1 MSRHRLIA
9 MSLRSALT
17 GCAGPLAG
25 IRARPRS
32 GAPALAALL
41 IAAALI
47 PASAEAIVYVTPTDE
62 SLVDRSPVIV
72 FGEVLAAE
80 PAPVE
85 GLLSTD
91 FLFQVE
97 DVLKGFVPGS
107 IIVVRQPGGR
117 GPDGLVGSIIGL
129 PALAEGDRVL
139 LFLDPANAVYRTV
152 ELSLG
157 MFFEAPAPGGTVL
170 LREASLDEDV
180 SPPGS
185 PAARRQANGPR
196 DAERFRR
203 WIADR
208 AGGVE
213 READYFAPER
223 GENPAALAQ
232 AYELTVTPR
241 QCDRVGVPVR
251 WREFDRGQGVGFLLQ
266 AGGQPGVPGGGVSQ
280 VLAGMRAWNGD
291 PRSRSRLT
299 SRGARNEEFKLE
311 ADKRNSITFE
321 DPHDEIAGSF
331 DPSEGGILAINWVF
345 FFCGQANEPHRI
357 PGGGAKQAL
366 AIVESN
372 ITTQDGFEDWLATKA
387 NPRRDFEEIIAH
399 ELGHALGIGH
409 ACNPIDGPA
418 CDGRTNG
425 ALMRATVHGDG
436 RGARLN
442 PDDRNAVRALY
453 PEIGP
458 VGPVVPAAAT
468 HLTVTAISQTELE
481 LRWRDRSD
489 DETAFDIYERMVDS
503 DFERIATLERNST
516 SVVIQNIAPETY
528 RAYQVVAR
536 SNRGSSD
543 PTPEAGATTFA
554 EVAAC
559 VEDDDTLCLSDGR
572 FRVEVRW
579 ETSQDGDQGDAE
591 ALTNDTG
598 DFWFFSPD
606 NIELVVKV
614 LDGCSFNER
623 YWVYAGGLTDVKV
636 IMTVVDSETGVAATY
651 YNSPGTPFRPVQ
663 DNESFAVCSQGGN
676 LYGQSR
682 YLLTDGEM
690 ATARGGANRTS
701 RFAASLAEAPRA
713 GRVALP
719 QGNGACEADAR
730 TLCLE
735 DGRFAVRARWETAD
749 GAGDATAWPLT
760 ADTGL
765 YWFFGSNNVEMVIK
779 VLDGCGIN
787 GHRWV
792 FAGGLTDVAVTMT
805 VTDTET
811 GEVQPYENLAG
822 TPFQPIQ
829 DIKAFSCSAP

>member
-1 MSRHRLIA
+1 

-17 GCAGPLAG
+17 RSAGLP
-25 IRARPRS
+25 S
-32 GAPALAALL
+32 VAPVFAALL
-41 IAAALI
+41 IAAVLI
-47 PASAEAIVYVTPTDE
+47 PAPAEAIVYVTPTDE

-72 FGEVLAAE
+72 FGEILAAE
-80 PAPVE
+80 PAPID

-117 GPDGLVGSIIGL
+117 GPDGLVGSIMGL

-157 MFFEAPAPGGTVL
+157 MFFEVPVQGGTVL
-170 LREASLDEDV
+170 LREASLVEDM
-180 SPPGS
+180 SLPGS
-185 PAARRQANGPR
+185 SAAQRQSNQPR
-196 DAERFRR
+196 EAEPFRR

-208 AGGVE
+208 ASGLE
-213 READYFAPER
+213 RAADYFAPEL
-223 GENPAALAQ
+223 GENPAAIAE
-232 AYELTVTPR
+232 AFRLTVSPGA
-241 QCDRVGVPVR
+241 CDRVGFPLR
-251 WREFDRGQGVGFLLQ
+251 WREFDRNRGVGLVVQ
-266 AGGQPGVPGGGVSQ
+266 AGGQPGVPGGGMAQ
-280 VLAGMRAWNGD
+280 VLAAMRAWNDD
-291 PRSRSRLT
+291 PRSRTRLFSLGT
-299 SRGARNEEFKLE
+299 SNEDFPLSDDEQ
-311 ADKRNSITFE
+311 NSITFE
-321 DPHDEIAGSF
+321 DPHDEIPGTF
-331 DPSEGGILAINWVF
+331 VPELGGVLAINWTF
-345 FFCGQANEPHRI
+345 FFCGQAVEPHRI
-357 PGGGAKQAL
+357 PGGGSRQAL
-366 AIVESN
+366 EIVESN
-372 ITTQDGFEDWLATKA
+372 ITTQDGFDDWLATKA

-399 ELGHALGIGH
+399 ELGHALGIAH
-409 ACNPIDGPA
+409 ACSPTEGAA
-418 CDGRTNG
+418 CDGVTNE
-425 ALMRATVHGDG
+425 ALMRATAHGDG

-442 PDDRNAVRALY
+442 ADDRNAVRALY

-468 HLTVTAISQTELE
+468 DLTVTAISQTELE
-481 LRWRDRSD
+481 LRWRDRSNN
-489 DETAFDIYERMVDS
+489 ENAFDVYERMVDS
-503 DFERIATLERNST
+503 EFELLTTLDRNST
-516 SVVIQNIAPETY
+516 SLVIQNIPPETY

-536 SNRGSSD
+536 NNRGSSD
-543 PTPEAGATTFA
+543 PTPEAGATTLA

-559 VEDDDTLCLSDGR
+559 PEDDDTLCLNDGR

-579 ETSQDGDQGDAE
+579 ETADDRDRGDAE

-651 YNSPGTPFRPVQ
+651 YNPPGTPFRPVQ
-663 DNESFAVCSQGGN
+663 DVDSFAVCSHGGN

-690 ATARGGANRTS
+690 ASARGGSNRTS
-701 RFAASLAEAPRA
+701 RFAAALAEAPRA

-719 QGNGACEADAR
+719 QEHGACEADDR
-730 TLCLE
+730 TLCLKG
-735 DGRFAVRARWETAD
+735 GRFAVRARWETAD

-765 YWFFGSNNVEMVIK
+765 YWFFGPNNVEMVIK

-805 VTDTET
+805 VTDSET
-811 GEVQPYENLAG
+811 DEVRHYENPAG

>member
-1 MSRHRLIA
+1 

-17 GCAGPLAG
+17 RCAGLP
-25 IRARPRS
+25 S
-32 GAPALAALL
+32 VAPALAALL
-41 IAAALI
+41 IAAVLI
-47 PASAEAIVYVTPTDE
+47 PAPAEAIVYVTPTDE
-62 SLVDRSPVIV
+62 SLVDRAPVIV
-72 FGEVLAAE
+72 FGEILAAE
-80 PAPVE
+80 PAPIE

-117 GPDGLVGSIIGL
+117 GPDGRVGSIMGL
-129 PALAEGDRVL
+129 PTLAEGDRVL

-157 MFFEAPAPGGTVL
+157 MFFEVPLPGGTVL
-170 LREASLDEDV
+170 LREASLVEDM
-180 SPPGS
+180 SLPGS
-185 PAARRQANGPR
+185 SAAQRQANQPR
-196 DAERFRR
+196 EAERFRR

-208 AGGVE
+208 ASGLE
-213 READYFAPER
+213 RAADYFAPEL
-223 GENPAALAQ
+223 GENPASIAEAFR
-232 AYELTVTPR
+232 LTVSPGGCAR
-241 QCDRVGVPVR
+241 AGFPLR
-251 WREFDRGQGVGFLLQ
+251 WREFDRNRGVGLVVQ
-266 AGGQPGVPGGGVSQ
+266 AGGQPGVPGGGMAQ
-280 VLAGMRAWNGD
+280 VLAAMRAWNND
-291 PRSRSRLT
+291 PRSRTRLI
-299 SRGARNEEFKLE
+299 SLGRSNEEFSLGVDE
-311 ADKRNSITFE
+311 QNSITFE
-321 DPHDEIAGSF
+321 DPHDQIPGSYN
-331 DPSEGGILAINWVF
+331 PQLGGVLAINRVF
-345 FFCGQANEPHRI
+345 FYCGQADEAHRI
-357 PGGGAKQAL
+357 PGGGSGQAL

-372 ITTQDGFEDWLATKA
+372 ITTQDGFEDWLGTKA
-387 NPRRDFEEIIAH
+387 TPRRDFEEIIGH

-409 ACNPIDGPA
+409 ACSPLEGGPA
-418 CDGRTNG
+418 CDELTNE
-425 ALMRATVHGDG
+425 ALMRATAHGDG

-442 PDDRNAVRALY
+442 ADDRNAVRALY

-468 HLTVTAISQTELE
+468 DLTVTAMSQTALE
-481 LRWRDRSD
+481 LRWRDRSSN
-489 DETAFDIYERMVDS
+489 ETAFDIYERMVDS
-503 DFERIATLERNST
+503 DFELLETLDRNST
-516 SVVIQNIAPETY
+516 SLVIENIPPATY

-536 SNRGSSD
+536 NNRGSSD
-543 PTPEAGATTFA
+543 PTPEAGATTLA
-554 EVAAC
+554 EVTAC
-559 VEDDDTLCLSDGR
+559 LEDDDTLCLNDGR

-579 ETSQDGDQGDAE
+579 ETSQDGGLADAG
-591 ALTNDTG
+591 ALTDLTNDTG

-636 IMTVVDSETGVAATY
+636 IMTVIDSDTGVAATY
-651 YNSPGTPFRPVQ
+651 YNPPGTPFRPVQ
-663 DNESFAVCSQGGN
+663 DNESFDVCPQGGN

-682 YLLTDGEM
+682 YLLTDREM
-690 ATARGGANRTS
+690 ESARGGSNRTS
-701 RFAASLAEAPRA
+701 RFAAARAEASRA

-719 QGNGACEADAR
+719 RGNGACEADDR

-765 YWFFGSNNVEMVIK
+765 YWFFGPNNVEMVIK
-779 VLDGCGIN
+779 VLDGCEIN

-792 FAGGLTDVAVTMT
+792 FAGGLTDVAVAMT

-811 GEVQPYENLAG
+811 GDERRYGNPAG

-829 DIKAFSCSAP
+829 DIEAFSCSTP

>member
-1 MSRHRLIA
+1 

-17 GCAGPLAG
+17 RCAGLP
-25 IRARPRS
+25 S
-32 GAPALAALL
+32 VAPALAALL

-47 PASAEAIVYVTPTDE
+47 PAPAEAIVYVTPTDE

-80 PAPVE
+80 PAPVD

-117 GPDGLVGSIIGL
+117 GPDGLVGSIMGL

-157 MFFEAPAPGGTVL
+157 MFFEVPLPGGTVL
-170 LREASLDEDV
+170 LREASLVEDM
-180 SPPGS
+180 SLPGS
-185 PAARRQANGPR
+185 PAAQRQSNQPR
-196 DAERFRR
+196 EADPFRR

-208 AGGVE
+208 ASGLE
-213 READYFAPER
+213 RAADYFAPEL
-223 GENPAALAQ
+223 GENPAAIAE
-232 AYELTVTPR
+232 AFRLTVSPG

-251 WREFDRGQGVGFLLQ
+251 WREFDRNRGVGLVVQ
-266 AGGQPGVPGGGVSQ
+266 AGGQPGVPGGGMAH
-280 VLAGMRAWNGD
+280 VLGAMRAWNND
-291 PRSRSRLT
+291 PRSRTRLL
-299 SRGARNEEFKLE
+299 SLGRSNEEFSLTVDE
-311 ADKRNSITFE
+311 QNSISFE
-321 DPHDEIAGSF
+321 DPHDEIPGSYV
-331 DPSEGGILAINWVF
+331 PQLGGVLAINWVF
-345 FFCGQANEPHRI
+345 FYCGQATEPHRI
-357 PGGGAKQAL
+357 PGGGSGQAL
-366 AIVESN
+366 PIIESN
-372 ITTQDGFEDWLATKA
+372 ITTQDGFQEWLAA
-387 NPRRDFEEIIAH
+387 SADPRRDFEEIMGH

-409 ACNPIDGPA
+409 ACAGIDGRA
-418 CDGRTNG
+418 CDGLVAQ
-425 ALMRATVHGDG
+425 ALMRGNAHGDG

-442 PDDRNAVRALY
+442 ADDRNAVRALY

-468 HLTVTAISQTELE
+468 DLTASAISQTELE
-481 LRWRDRSD
+481 LRWKDRSD
-489 DETAFDIYERMVDS
+489 NETAFDIYERMVDS
-503 DFERIATLERNST
+503 DFELLTTLDRNST
-516 SVVIQNIAPETY
+516 SLVIENIPPATY

-536 SNRGSSD
+536 NNRGSSD
-543 PTPEAGATTFA
+543 PTPEAGATTLA

-559 VEDDDTLCLSDGR
+559 VEDDDTLCLNNGR

-579 ETSQDGDQGDAE
+579 ETSQDSDRGDAE

-636 IMTVVDSETGVAATY
+636 IMTVIDSDTGVAATY
-651 YNSPGTPFRPVQ
+651 YNPPGTPFRPVQ

-682 YLLTDGEM
+682 YLLTDDEM
-690 ATARGGANRTS
+690 ESARGGSNRTS
-701 RFAASLAEAPRA
+701 RFAASLGEELVG
-713 GRVALP
+713 GRIALP
-719 QGNGACEADAR
+719 QGNGACEADDR

-765 YWFFGSNNVEMVIK
+765 YWFFGRNNVEMVIK
-779 VLDGCGIN
+779 VLDGCEIN

-811 GEVQPYENLAG
+811 GEVRPYENPAG

-829 DIKAFSCSAP
+829 DLKAFSCSDPASR

>member
-1 MSRHRLIA
+1 

-17 GCAGPLAG
+17 RCAGLP
-25 IRARPRS
+25 S
-32 GAPALAALL
+32 VAPALAALL
-41 IAAALI
+41 IAAVLI
-47 PASAEAIVYVTPTDE
+47 PAAAEAIVYVTPTDE

-72 FGEVLAAE
+72 FGEILAAE
-80 PAPVE
+80 PAPIE

-117 GPDGLVGSIIGL
+117 GPDGRVGSIMGL
-129 PALAEGDRVL
+129 PTLAEGDRVL

-157 MFFEAPAPGGTVL
+157 MFFEVPLPGGTVL
-170 LREASLDEDV
+170 LREASLVEDM
-180 SPPGS
+180 SLPGS
-185 PAARRQANGPR
+185 SAAQRQPNQPR
-196 DAERFRR
+196 EAERFRR

-208 AGGVE
+208 ASGLE
-213 READYFAPER
+213 RAADYFAPEL
-223 GENPAALAQ
+223 GENPASIAEAFR
-232 AYELTVTPR
+232 LTVSPGGCAR
-241 QCDRVGVPVR
+241 AGFPLR
-251 WREFDRGQGVGFLLQ
+251 WREFDRNRGVGLVVQ
-266 AGGQPGVPGGGVSQ
+266 AGGQPGVPGGGMAQ
-280 VLAGMRAWNGD
+280 VLAAMRAWNND
-291 PRSRSRLT
+291 PRSRTRLI
-299 SRGARNEEFKLE
+299 SLGRSNEEFSLGVDE
-311 ADKRNSITFE
+311 QNSITFE
-321 DPHDEIAGSF
+321 DPHDQIPGSYN
-331 DPSEGGILAINWVF
+331 PQLGGVLAINRVF
-345 FFCGQANEPHRI
+345 FYCGQTDEAHRI
-357 PGGGAKQAL
+357 PGGGSGQAL

-387 NPRRDFEEIIAH
+387 TPRRDFEEIIGH

-409 ACNPIDGPA
+409 ACSPLEGGPA
-418 CDGRTNG
+418 CDELTNE
-425 ALMRATVHGDG
+425 ALMRATAHGDG

-442 PDDRNAVRALY
+442 ADDRNAVRALY

-468 HLTVTAISQTELE
+468 DFTVTAISQTELE
-481 LRWRDRSD
+481 LRWQDRSD
-489 DETAFDIYERMVDS
+489 NETAFDIYERMVDS
-503 DFERIATLERNST
+503 DFELLETLDRNST
-516 SVVIQNIAPETY
+516 SLVIENIPPATY

-536 SNRGSSD
+536 NNRGSSD
-543 PTPEAGATTFA
+543 PTPEAGATTLA

-559 VEDDDTLCLSDGR
+559 LEDDDTLCLNDGR

-579 ETSQDGDQGDAE
+579 ETSQDGGLADAG
-591 ALTNDTG
+591 ALTDLTNDTG

-636 IMTVVDSETGVAATY
+636 IMTVIDSDTGVAATY
-651 YNSPGTPFRPVQ
+651 YNPPGTPFRPVQ
-663 DNESFAVCSQGGN
+663 DTRSFDVCPQGGN

-690 ATARGGANRTS
+690 ESARGGSNRTS
-701 RFAASLAEAPRA
+701 RFAAARAEASRA
-713 GRVALP
+713 GRVGLP
-719 QGNGACEADAR
+719 QGNGACEADDR

-765 YWFFGSNNVEMVIK
+765 YWFFGPNNVEMVIK
-779 VLDGCGIN
+779 VLDGCEIN

-792 FAGGLTDVAVTMT
+792 FAGGLTDVAVAMT

-811 GEVQPYENLAG
+811 GDEKPYKNPAG

-829 DIKAFSCSAP
+829 DIEAFSCSTP

>member
-1 MSRHRLIA
+1 

-17 GCAGPLAG
+17 GCAGPLAC

-41 IAAALI
+41 IVAALI
-47 PASAEAIVYVTPTDE
+47 PAPAEAIVYVTPTDE

-72 FGEVLAAE
+72 FGEILAAE
-80 PAPVE
+80 PAPVD

-129 PALAEGDRVL
+129 PTLAEGDRVL

-157 MFFEAPAPGGTVL
+157 MFFEVPVPGGTVL
-170 LREASLDEDV
+170 LREASLVEDM
-180 SPPGS
+180 SLPGS
-185 PAARRQANGPR
+185 PAARRQSNQPR
-196 DAERFRR
+196 EAEPFRR

-208 AGGVE
+208 ASGLE
-213 READYFAPER
+213 RPADYFAPEL
-223 GENPAALAQ
+223 GENPAAIAE
-232 AYELTVTPR
+232 AFRLTVSPG
-241 QCDRVGVPVR
+241 QCDRVGVPIR
-251 WREFDRGQGVGFLLQ
+251 WREFDRNRGVGLVVQ
-266 AGGQPGVPGGGVSQ
+266 AGGQPGVPGGGMAQ
-280 VLAGMRAWNGD
+280 VLAAMRSWNDD
-291 PRSRSRLT
+291 PRSRTRLI
-299 SRGARNEEFKLE
+299 SLGRSNEDFPLN
-311 ADKRNSITFE
+311 ADERNSISFE
-321 DPHDEIAGSF
+321 DPHDEIPGSYV
-331 DPSEGGILAINWVF
+331 PQLGGVLAINWTF
-345 FFCGQANEPHRI
+345 FFCGQAAAPHRI
-357 PGGGAKQAL
+357 PGGGSRQAL
-366 AIVESN
+366 EIVESN
-372 ITTQDGFEDWLATKA
+372 ITTQDGFEDWLATNA

-399 ELGHALGIGH
+399 ELGHALGIAH
-409 ACNPIDGPA
+409 ACDPIDGPA
-418 CDGRTNG
+418 CDELTNG
-425 ALMRATVHGDG
+425 ALMRATAHGDG
-436 RGARLN
+436 RGARLSA
-442 PDDRNAVRALY
+442 DDRNAVRALY

-458 VGPVVPAAAT
+458 VGPVTPAAAT
-468 HLTVTAISQTELE
+468 DFTVTAISQTELE

-489 DETAFDIYERMVDS
+489 NETAFDIYERMVDS
-503 DFERIATLERNST
+503 DFELLTTLDRNST
-516 SVVIQNIAPETY
+516 SLVIENIPPATF

-536 SNRGSSD
+536 NNRGSSD

-559 VEDDDTLCLSDGR
+559 LEDDDTLCLNDGR

-579 ETSQDGDQGDAE
+579 ETTDDRDRGDAE
-591 ALTNDTG
+591 ALTDDTG

-636 IMTVVDSETGVAATY
+636 IMTVIDSDTGVAATY
-651 YNSPGTPFRPVQ
+651 YNPPGTPFRPVQ
-663 DNESFAVCSQGGN
+663 DTGSFAVCSQGGN

-682 YLLTDGEM
+682 YLLTDREM
-690 ATARGGANRTS
+690 ESARGGSNRTS
-701 RFAASLAEAPRA
+701 RFASSFAEAPRA

-735 DGRFAVRARWETAD
+735 GGRFAVRARWETAD

-765 YWFFGSNNVEMVIK
+765 YWFFGPNNVEMVIK
-779 VLDGCGIN
+779 VLDGCGFN

-811 GEVQPYENLAG
+811 GEVRPYENPAG

-829 DIKAFSCSAP
+829 DIEAFPCSAP

>member
-1 MSRHRLIA
+1 

-17 GCAGPLAG
+17 GCAGLLAG
-25 IRARPRS
+25 IPARPRS
-32 GAPALAALL
+32 GVPALAALL
-41 IAAALI
+41 IAAVLI
-47 PASAEAIVYVTPTDE
+47 PAPAEAIVYVTPTDE

-72 FGEVLAAE
+72 FGEILAAE
-80 PAPVE
+80 PAPIE

-117 GPDGLVGSIIGL
+117 GPDGRVGSIMGL
-129 PALAEGDRVL
+129 PTLAEGDRVL

-157 MFFEAPAPGGTVL
+157 MFFEVPLPGGTVL
-170 LREASLDEDV
+170 LREASLVEDM
-180 SPPGS
+180 SLLGS
-185 PAARRQANGPR
+185 SAAQRQPNQPR
-196 DAERFRR
+196 EAERFRR

-208 AGGVE
+208 ASGLE
-213 READYFAPER
+213 RAADYLAPEL
-223 GENPAALAQ
+223 GENPASIAEAFR
-232 AYELTVTPR
+232 LTVSPGGCAR
-241 QCDRVGVPVR
+241 AGFPLR
-251 WREFDRGQGVGFLLQ
+251 WREFDRNRGVGLVVQ
-266 AGGQPGVPGGGVSQ
+266 AGGQPGVPGGGMAQ
-280 VLAGMRAWNGD
+280 VLAAMRAWNND
-291 PRSRSRLT
+291 PRSRTRLI
-299 SRGARNEEFKLE
+299 SLGRSNEEFSLGVDE
-311 ADKRNSITFE
+311 QNSITFE
-321 DPHDEIAGSF
+321 DPHDQIPGSYN
-331 DPSEGGILAINWVF
+331 PQLGGVLAINWVF
-345 FFCGQANEPHRI
+345 FYCGQTDEAHRI
-357 PGGGAKQAL
+357 PGGGSGQAL

-387 NPRRDFEEIIAH
+387 IPRRDFEEIIGH

-409 ACNPIDGPA
+409 ACSPLEGGPA
-418 CDGRTNG
+418 CDELTNE
-425 ALMRATVHGDG
+425 ALMRATAHGDG

-442 PDDRNAVRALY
+442 ADDRNAVRALY

-468 HLTVTAISQTELE
+468 DFTVTAISQTELE
-481 LRWRDRSD
+481 LRWQDRSD
-489 DETAFDIYERMVDS
+489 NETAFDIYERMVDS
-503 DFERIATLERNST
+503 DFELLETLDRNST
-516 SVVIQNIAPETY
+516 SLVIENIPPATY

-536 SNRGSSD
+536 NNRGSSD
-543 PTPEAGATTFA
+543 PTPEAGATTLA
-554 EVAAC
+554 EVTAC
-559 VEDDDTLCLSDGR
+559 LEDDATLCLNDGR

-579 ETSQDGDQGDAE
+579 ETSQDGGLADAG
-591 ALTNDTG
+591 ALTDLTNDTG

-636 IMTVVDSETGVAATY
+636 IMTVIDSDTGVAATY
-651 YNSPGTPFRPVQ
+651 YNPPGTPFRPVQ
-663 DNESFAVCSQGGN
+663 DTRSFDVCPQGGN

-690 ATARGGANRTS
+690 ESARGGSNRTS
-701 RFAASLAEAPRA
+701 RFAASLADSHRP

-719 QGNGACEADAR
+719 QGHGACEADDR

-765 YWFFGSNNVEMVIK
+765 YWFFGPNNVEMVIK

-811 GEVQPYENLAG
+811 GEERRYGNPAG

-829 DIKAFSCSAP
+829 HIEAFSCSTP